1 MKKLIIS
8 NNPDVQFSNK
18 NIQTEHKDLAFMQVL
33 YWARDL
39 VHKGHVLL
47 SHPLCGSLKPNETP
61 YKSILLSLQAG
72 DGLDDFSL
80 STIEYAIQKAEKF
93 PLKERKLSK
102 KVLKD
107 FRFIDKCLI
116 ESALNSDV

>member
-8 NNPDVQFSNK
+8 NNPDVQVSNRVTQ
-18 NIQTEHKDLAFMQVL
+18 IECRELSFMQVL

-61 YKSILLSLQAG
+61 YKSILLSLKAG
-72 DGLDDFSL
+72 ETLDNFSL

-93 PLKERKLSK
+93 PIKERRLSEK
-102 KVLKD
+102 TLKD